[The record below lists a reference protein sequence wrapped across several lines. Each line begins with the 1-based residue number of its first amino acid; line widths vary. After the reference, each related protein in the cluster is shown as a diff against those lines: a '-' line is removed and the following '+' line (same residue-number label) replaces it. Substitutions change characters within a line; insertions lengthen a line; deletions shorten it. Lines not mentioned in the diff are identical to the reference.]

1 MSDKNLEY
9 EFKIVTEKE
18 VRTYNKK
25 SKYDPMLDAFIDS
38 HEKLIETIIKG
49 DVEANYLRLQIDKRI
64 KKRKLGI
71 IVSVANNKLYLET
84 LKVET
89 PKKK

>member
-1 MSDKNLEY
+1 MEY

-25 SKYDPMLDAFIDS
+25 SKYDPMLDAFIATK
-38 HEKLIETIIKG
+38 EKLIEVALKE
-49 DVEANYLRLQIDKRI
+49 DVEANYVRLQIDKRI
-64 KKRKLGI
+64 KKRKI
-71 IVSVANNKLYLET
+71 PIVVSVANNKLYLET
-84 LKVET
+84 PKVET